1 MLPLRKLEINL
12 AIIAQFPAFQ
22 VFLLLKFKQ
31 FLSKFLGSL
40 LLVFFSLGFC
50 YICQEALF
58 LLIGTFWP
66 ITSSMELRP
75 CVGQV
80 LRCLCVYVYLLSAS
94 FPNCTYSS
102 YDPYDSLVYYMTKI
116 PRANSRRKPFLEYF
130 RFWNNKTNYQG
141 KKPSQKTYLPLL
153 IDNVNVNVSGT
164 WKRIVWAFSLG
175 LSQEGKLKTA
185 CGRSNNTNTKFKSKL
200 IKQEVTE
207 IDRFLIKTTTTTVHR
222 VQRTLEQKPKI
233 FKKKKLNYPSS
244 SIRWE

>member
-1 MLPLRKLEINL
+1 
-12 AIIAQFPAFQ
+12 
-22 VFLLLKFKQ
+22 
-31 FLSKFLGSL
+31 
-40 LLVFFSLGFC
+40 
-50 YICQEALF
+50 
-58 LLIGTFWP
+58 
-66 ITSSMELRP
+66 MELRP

-94 FPNCTYSS
+94 FPSCTYSS

-116 PRANSRRKPFLEYF
+116 PRANSPRKPFLEYF
-130 RFWNNKTNYQG
+130 RLWNNKTNYQG

-222 VQRTLEQKPKI
+222 VQRTLGQKPKI

-244 SIRWE
+244 SIRWA